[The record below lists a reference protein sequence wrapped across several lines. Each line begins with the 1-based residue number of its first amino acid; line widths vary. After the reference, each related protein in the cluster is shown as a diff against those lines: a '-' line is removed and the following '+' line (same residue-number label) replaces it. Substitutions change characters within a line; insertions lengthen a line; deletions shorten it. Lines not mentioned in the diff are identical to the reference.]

1 MKNIIE
7 YPSLVE
13 QAYGMLLSQG
23 ITNVSKLALFNKL
36 VKENLL
42 DTNGQP
48 TKKAI
53 KEGYI
58 KKYRR
63 DNMSPIKKFKYDYPR
78 FAFLSDSCFKV
89 DHGAIA
95 ISLRGIALYIQR
107 LTRDEQVTEKELHEG
122 QQLLNDWIKENKNPT
137 QKQQRLIQNLKF
149 ELNYKLA
156 LLK

>member
-13 QAYGMLLSQG
+13 QAYGILASRG
-23 ITNVSKLALFNKL
+23 ITGVSKLALFNEL

-78 FAFLSDSCFKV
+78 FAFLPDSCFKV

-95 ISLRGIALYIQR
+95 ISLRGISLYIQR

-122 QQLLNDWIKENKNPT
+122 QQLLNDWIKENKNLT